1 MKLNLKMKNIKIL
14 SKFIILA
21 FFFYEVNC
29 DITIIGPNELSLLF
43 DKKPIKMA
51 FNKIGKSTYDYY
63 IRGELFLQGDP
74 LACQNLDKFF
84 PIKSHQSQENFKI
97 LIVKEGG
104 CPRIQKAR
112 NAQYA
117 GYNMILIV
125 NDDDT
130 DIEKIGISDDGS
142 GNNIYIPLVII
153 SKKDGE
159 KLINYI
165 QNMRN
170 NNGTSNKV
178 IVEINFIENNNS
190 NNNSNMIDFKF
201 FFSSSELRAYLLMIN
216 IVQYIY
222 QLKNDVLFT
231 PIYVVHPSTF
241 LNEDNIINSKNCVSK
256 GKYCYFPKET
266 TIIKDGK
273 QIILENL
280 RQKCIYNISIKNKNI
295 NNYFNYIRTFY
306 NQCLIKEKIP
316 DFSDKCAIKSLSYL
330 GYSVEEV
337 DRCMADSFRVTQMA
351 DNIYFDKENK
361 ILKNEYDEILNYKL
375 TTFPAVIIN
384 NKPLKGVIKENKI
397 INTIC
402 NILKNRNGL
411 CYILKRREKYERKKI
426 YFFLTLVC
434 VIFISNI
441 LTFLLCR
448 KFIGRRINEGIYD
461 SGLDIDGKIKNIVGN
476 YFSLREINN
485 DYIKMSNNSS
495 SRDFE
500 KEKEKIKVKDV
511 EIS

>member
-14 SKFIILA
+14 SKFIIIA

-159 KLINYI
+159 KLIN
-165 QNMRN
+165 
-170 NNGTSNKV
+170 
-178 IVEINFIENNNS
+178 
-190 NNNSNMIDFKF
+190 
-201 FFSSSELRAYLLMIN
+201 
-216 IVQYIY
+216 
-222 QLKNDVLFT
+222 LK
-231 PIYVVHPSTF
+231 
-241 LNEDNIINSKNCVSK
+241 
-256 GKYCYFPKET
+256 
-266 TIIKDGK
+266 
-273 QIILENL
+273 
-280 RQKCIYNISIKNKNI
+280 
-295 NNYFNYIRTFY
+295 
-306 NQCLIKEKIP
+306 
-316 DFSDKCAIKSLSYL
+316 
-330 GYSVEEV
+330 
-337 DRCMADSFRVTQMA
+337 
-351 DNIYFDKENK
+351 
-361 ILKNEYDEILNYKL
+361 
-375 TTFPAVIIN
+375 
-384 NKPLKGVIKENKI
+384 
-397 INTIC
+397 
-402 NILKNRNGL
+402 
-411 CYILKRREKYERKKI
+411 
-426 YFFLTLVC
+426 
-434 VIFISNI
+434 
-441 LTFLLCR
+441 
-448 KFIGRRINEGIYD
+448 
-461 SGLDIDGKIKNIVGN
+461 
-476 YFSLREINN
+476 
-485 DYIKMSNNSS
+485 
-495 SRDFE
+495 
-500 KEKEKIKVKDV
+500 
-511 EIS
+511 

>member
-1 MKLNLKMKNIKIL
+1 
-14 SKFIILA
+14 
-21 FFFYEVNC
+21 
-29 DITIIGPNELSLLF
+29 
-43 DKKPIKMA
+43 
-51 FNKIGKSTYDYY
+51 
-63 IRGELFLQGDP
+63 LFLQGDFH
-74 LACQNLDKFF
+74 ACQNLDKFVTL
-84 PIKSHQSQENFKI
+84 KSHQIHENYKI

-104 CPRIQKAR
+104 CSQMQKAR

-130 DIEKIGISDDGS
+130 DIEKSGISDDGS
-142 GNNIYIPLVII
+142 GNDIYIPLAII

-165 QNMRN
+165 QNMKN
-170 NNGTSNKV
+170 SDSTLNQV

-190 NNNSNMIDFKF
+190 NNNSNIIDFKF
-201 FFSSSELRAYLLMIN
+201 FFSSSELRAYLLLIN

-222 QLKNDVLFT
+222 QLKNNVLFT

-241 LNEDNIINSKNCVSK
+241 PNEDNFINTKNCVSK

-280 RQKCIYNISIKNKNI
+280 RQKCIYNISMKNKNLNI
-295 NNYFNYIRTFY
+295 YFNYIRTFY
-306 NQCLIKEKIP
+306 TQCLIKEKIP
-316 DFSDKCAIKSLSYL
+316 DFSDKCAKNSLSYL

-337 DRCMADSFRVTQMA
+337 DRCMADSFGVPQMT
-351 DNIYFDKENK
+351 DNIYFDKDNK
-361 ILKNEYDEILNYKL
+361 ILKNEYDQILNYKL
-375 TTFPAVIIN
+375 TTFPAVIFN
-384 NKPLKGVIKENKI
+384 NKPLKGVIKEDKI

-402 NILKNRNGL
+402 NLLKNRNGL
-411 CYILKRREKYERKKI
+411 CYMLKRRQRYERKKI

-448 KFIGRRINEGIYD
+448 KYIGRRINEGIYD
-461 SGLDIDGKIKNIVGN
+461 SGLDIDGRIKNIVGN

-485 DYIKMSNNSS
+485 DYIKMSNNNSS
-495 SRDFE
+495 KDFE
-500 KEKEKIKVKDV
+500 KGKEKIKVKNV